1 MIARVTAVP
10 ELLYPGAIIAKWLF
24 PQEKATS
31 HDPRIW
37 VHELWN
43 RSRAVWPAAAGALIF
58 SCVVWGQTKA
68 KPAKPAPP
76 QAPKTCPAFDPK
88 HLELDQSLQ
97 AGAQNM
103 ATRMVLNY
111 RQLRA
116 HEAPDAVARNV
127 TNVTGGLE
135 QFNLQ
140 MFTGDLAAEDCI
152 GSSNAAIAKAVT
164 GQTNTQTGASPVASG
179 TTSAAQEVGIPQ
191 VLAIAVENGA
201 IADSVS
207 GTTMTLST
215 TPYGFVF
222 AFDKN
227 ADTQERYQ
235 DFDFFSQLGLSSTFN
250 IASTAD
256 PLQSA
261 GRKAISQW
269 QAKYTF
275 RDTSPRASTVHRFYE
290 SLVAPSTA
298 GLIRDLSSSVNDQ
311 AETLQ
316 TYEAAFL
323 TSHWSLLSAGV
334 KAAEA
339 EYSEHETT
347 AGAAVQALANQILQL
362 FDTDPT
368 FQSDLAAAVKN
379 QPLSALALQFGKD
392 MAAYQAQY
400 QQLATAVANLP
411 KGWNGDLSLSQE
423 FPSPTT
429 TTSSTTTVS
438 PPAYLA
444 GEFDLTCDPKTDTA
458 AAGKASAPVAN
469 RATAPAAPAP
479 GADKAILSCPLG
491 PKVTLTGN
499 FAGSFYPDPKPAL
512 HETAYR
518 GMQAALMVQL
528 NDLGG
533 GPFRAL
539 KSANDK
545 SKMTLSFSGNYQR
558 LEEDKDLTG
567 KRPDIVAG
575 NIKLSI
581 PISGGASFPVAISFG
596 NATSQVKGNY
606 VAGNFG
612 ISFDL
617 DALATLTKLK

>member
-1 MIARVTAVP
+1 MTARVRAVP
-10 ELLYPGAIIAKWLF
+10 LLAIGAAILSGI
-24 PQEKATS
+24 
-31 HDPRIW
+31 
-37 VHELWN
+37 
-43 RSRAVWPAAAGALIF
+43 AAGQ
-58 SCVVWGQTKA
+58 SKA
-68 KPAKPAPP
+68 KPAQPPAPP
-76 QAPKTCPAFDPK
+76 QPPKTCPAFDPK
-88 HLELDQSLQ
+88 HLELDPNLQ
-97 AGAQNM
+97 PGAQNM

-111 RQLRA
+111 QRLSA
-116 HEAPDAVARNV
+116 HEAPDAVARNA

-140 MFTGDLAAEDCI
+140 MFYDDLAAGDCI
-152 GSSNAAIAKAVT
+152 ASSNAAIAKAVT
-164 GQTNTQTGASPVASG
+164 GQTNTQTGASPVGSG

-227 ADTQERYQ
+227 ANTQEKYQ
-235 DFDFFSQLGLSSTFN
+235 NFHFFTQLGLSSTFN

-261 GRKAISQW
+261 SRKAISQW

-290 SLVAPSTA
+290 STVAPSTA
-298 GLIRDLSSSVNDQ
+298 GLIGDLSSSVNNQ
-311 AETLQ
+311 AATLQ
-316 TYEAAFL
+316 NYEAAFL
-323 TSHWSLLSAGV
+323 VSHWSTLSAGV

-339 EYSEHETT
+339 EYSEQETT
-347 AGAAVQALANQILQL
+347 AGTAVQALANQILQL

-368 FQSDLAAAVKN
+368 FQSNLAAAVKN
-379 QPLSALALQFGKD
+379 QSLSALALQYGKD

-400 QQLATAVANLP
+400 QQLTTAVTNLP
-411 KGWNGDLSLSQE
+411 KGWNGDLSFSQQ

-429 TTSSTTTVS
+429 TTSSTATTTVS

-444 GEFDLTCDPKTDTA
+444 GEFDLTCDPKTETT
-458 AAGKASAPVAN
+458 AAGKRNAPVADK
-469 RATAPAAPAP
+469 ATTPAATEPA
-479 GADKAILSCPLG
+479 AAKAILACPLG

-499 FAGSFYPDPKPAL
+499 FSGSFYPNPNPAL
-512 HETAYR
+512 DETTYR

-533 GPFRAL
+533 GPFKKL

-558 LEEDKDLTG
+558 LQEDKDIKG
-567 KRPDIVAG
+567 KRPDIVTG
-575 NIKLSI
+575 NIKLSV
-581 PISGGASFPVAISFG
+581 PLSGGASFPVAISFG

-617 DALATLTKLK
+617 DALAALTKLK